1 MSDIDVER
9 LKWDAD
15 YWDEVAPEWAAVYL
29 HHYSKGKACFAEAH
43 HQCAKAV
50 IAESH
55 NPERSPF
62 NLAKSCWHTPV
73 PRPTKQ
79 EWEGGLP
86 TVDCK
91 CQFIHPG
98 IRSHG
103 WQTGVIKAY
112 FDDRVVIQSNPLIWE
127 PNGIAVILIDSE
139 LKFRPLKSKQER
151 QREELAGLLDQYC
164 RGSYCGNE
172 KAVADAILSRYNLEP
187 KP

>member
-1 MSDIDVER
+1 MSEIDVER
-9 LKWDAD
+9 LKVDAG
-15 YWDEVAPEWAAVYL
+15 YWPDESEAFFYMPEGMF
-29 HHYSKGKACFAEAH
+29 K
-43 HQCAKAV
+43 
-50 IAESH
+50 
-55 NPERSPF
+55 PF
-62 NLAKSCWHTPV
+62 FAKSAKHSDLSTGEMSGGWIGEKLNGDTYHVFSACWERI

-98 IRSHG
+98 IKSHG

-139 LKFRPLKSKQER
+139 LKFRPLKSKQEL
-151 QREELAGLLDQYC
+151 QREELAGLCDGYIKRDDYGHNL
-164 RGSYCGNE
+164 
-172 KAVADAILSRYNLEP
+172 ADAILSRYNLEP

>member
-1 MSDIDVER
+1 MASSRLIYNTLGEVVMSDIDIER

-15 YWDEVAPEWAAVYL
+15 YWDEVGAAEGTTHYCPVAELFYDDNYPIAP
-29 HHYSKGKACFAEAH
+29 C
-43 HQCAKAV
+43 C
-50 IAESH
+50 I
-55 NPERSPF
+55 
-62 NLAKSCWHTPV
+62 

-86 TVDCK
+86 TVDCE
-91 CQFIHPG
+91 CEFIHPG

-139 LKFRPLKSKQER
+139 LKFRPLKSKAER
-151 QREELAGLLDQYC
+151 QWEELAALCDGYIKRDDYGHNL
-164 RGSYCGNE
+164 
-172 KAVADAILSRYNLEP
+172 ADAILSRYNLEP

>member
-15 YWDEVAPEWAAVYL
+15 YWDEVAPE
-29 HHYSKGKACFAEAH
+29 EATTYDPTKVFGYPSFMKNTDH
-43 HQCAKAV
+43 EWKYFSRVHQEW
-50 IAESH
+50 IPH
-55 NPERSPF
+55 TGGERDQF
-62 NLAKSCWHTPV
+62 I

-98 IRSHG
+98 IKSHG

-151 QREELAGLLDQYC
+151 QREELAELVRAAYLEGASDHAGGL
-164 RGSYCGNE
+164 S
-172 KAVADAILSRYNLEP
+172 AVVDALIADGWKKEP